1 MDIGELAELS
11 VEASC
16 SIFIIV
22 LAIKLYKC
30 KMSTISNCFGDKLHI
45 ETSNPGADKTPIDGV
60 LNQL

>member
-1 MDIGELAELS
+1 MDITELAELS

-45 ETSNPGADKTPIDGV
+45 ETSNPGAEKTPIDGV